1 MTTHT
6 SMRNLTRGD
15 NEKTDLADEQHK
27 SVPLRED
34 GKVSEVTNGLSEN
47 HTAGQRAQKVD
58 RVDIYG
64 SKQRNA
70 RTNPET
76 SDTGQTHM
84 STLEPIN
91 VRQTV
96 DVSKRANVNYDTR
109 SAGGNQIDATDDSS
123 GDSETS
129 ETKTVKN
136 MVQIAAASA
145 NAILIIMFA

>member
-1 MTTHT
+1 VTTRT
-6 SMRNLTRGD
+6 STRNLTRGD

-27 SVPLRED
+27 SVPLREVVND
-34 GKVSEVTNGLSEN
+34 
-47 HTAGQRAQKVD
+47 TAGQRAQKVG

-64 SKQRNA
+64 YKQRNA

-76 SDTGQTHM
+76 SDMGQTHM
-84 STLEPIN
+84 STLESIN